1 MTITNVLPRRSLIK
15 YHDDFDRL
23 LDSFFGSLPYS
34 ERQACYL
41 CPKVDIE
48 ENENEY
54 QFRAEL
60 PGVKKGDVK
69 ITLKDNI
76 LNLEGEKKS
85 EKKSK
90 TDNYHF
96 KERIFGKFKRSFEL
110 PEIINQESVDAEF
123 KDGILRISIPKSKA
137 AEPKQIEVKIK

>member
-1 MTITNVLPRRSLIK
+1 MTITNVLPRKSLIK

-23 LDSFFGSLPYS
+23 LDSFFDSLPYI
-34 ERQACYL
+34 EREACYL
-41 CPKVDIE
+41 CPNVDIE

-54 QFRAEL
+54 QVHAEL

-76 LNLEGEKKS
+76 LSIEGEKKS
-85 EKKSK
+85 AKKSK

-96 KERIFGKFKRSFEL
+96 NERIFGKFKRSFEL
-110 PEIINQESVDAEF
+110 PPTVNQESIDAEF
-123 KDGILRISIPKSKA
+123 KDGILQISIPKSKEA
-137 AEPKQIEVKIK
+137 KPEQIEVKIK

>member
-15 YHDDFDRL
+15 YPDNFDRL
-23 LDSFFGSLPYS
+23 LDSFFGSLS
-34 ERQACYL
+34 NFEKGECYL

-54 QFRAEL
+54 KVHAEL

-76 LNLEGEKKS
+76 LSIEGEKKS

-96 KERIFGKFKRSFEL
+96 NERIFGKFKRSFEL
-110 PEIINQESVDAEF
+110 PNIVNQESIGAEF
-123 KDGILRISIPKSKA
+123 KSGMLQISIPKSKEA
-137 AEPKQIEVKIK
+137 KPKQIEVKIK